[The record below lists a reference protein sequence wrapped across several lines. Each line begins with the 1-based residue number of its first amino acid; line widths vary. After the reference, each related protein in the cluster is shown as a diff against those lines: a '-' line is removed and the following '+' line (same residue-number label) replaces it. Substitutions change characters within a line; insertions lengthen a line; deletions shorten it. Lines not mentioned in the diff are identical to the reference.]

1 MWAAYGDGTDHK
13 RVPAAGNNP
22 TDDVRLG
29 YCAPPSAKLADACKL
44 GSLARYILPQCASS
58 VCVATCCKLPECA
71 GAPCD
76 VRQRMDAAI
85 AAAAAATA
93 AMTGAPSPAP
103 TPSMADASYRPHYG
117 PQKPFRGAGAAYEQH
132 IKSDAK
138 LRKLVEQARA
148 RDAEMSHEDAL
159 RRGCGPWPGAV
170 PCEQAGTYK
179 PRRTPASAL
188 VPSLRPTLRGSGPP
202 YAAVGPGIRLFV
214 HTLPST
220 LPWGH
225 VWPHPRQLARRLD
238 RCLQLPTQ

>member
-1 MWAAYGDGTDHK
+1 
-13 RVPAAGNNP
+13 
-22 TDDVRLG
+22 
-29 YCAPPSAKLADACKL
+29 
-44 GSLARYILPQCASS
+44 
-58 VCVATCCKLPECA
+58 
-71 GAPCD
+71 
-76 VRQRMDAAI
+76 
-85 AAAAAATA
+85 
-93 AMTGAPSPAP
+93 MTGAPSPAP

-202 YAAVGPGIRLFV
+202 AQKRGAPKPLRVNGGWSNWFGCSQTCGGGHQARSCTNPPPSGGGFMCFGEDRRACNTKVCTISDDDDDDDSRTTGNSATNRHDTMTAA
-214 HTLPST
+214 
-220 LPWGH
+220 
-225 VWPHPRQLARRLD
+225 D
-238 RCLQLPTQ
+238 RNVLQQMEDNAADTESETDDTGDDDHNE